1 MKKTA
6 LRFLSLMM
14 ALILCLSV
22 SNLSAFAA
30 ETING
35 NTWYGDEVA
44 VDITE
49 GTDGYNYMVLFRKP
63 VHGYEFAGHFIG
75 EGEGAQTF
83 VVIDTAQHNGTTWAP
98 NGLYELGTSNYDVL
112 YCCDVETMVADS
124 TYYKRVN
131 LEDSEY
137 YNVDQAKKIRAIVTN
152 SYPYVSLEDMKAALA
167 EAGFEY
173 AEELKRGE
181 IISAVQ
187 AAIWASANNMTAED
201 FRYAKS
207 YKVSDN
213 LQWGYPMHDTSN
225 DSGLDVSGK
234 RVFATYEEVGIRHD
248 ALVDYLLALP
258 GVEAD
263 HNQIVITNI
272 EVADS
277 LVYNDNGIYD
287 IRVNVELNRGA
298 DADDDV
304 VITAYVGDEAV
315 ETIKVTQESNYAL
328 SFQASVMDKIKV
340 VVSGTQNMEKGV
352 YFYAPKPAD
361 VNGDGEATS
370 REVSQNLV
378 GVSMG
383 QTPVYA
389 EAEVEPEFPEEP
401 PVNFNLSIHKI
412 DENGESLTGA
422 AFNLYY
428 SVDGVN
434 YLVGAY
440 EVDELGMI
448 QVEDLLPGEYVLTET
463 KTPFAHISLSGDIR
477 FTILEDG
484 TLEGLQLPEGVSV
497 NSQEG
502 VIDVTVINKRVST
515 SAQLDGI
522 KYLDGEVA
530 GGFEFAL
537 SFNGNIIETV
547 FSNEDGTFSFSP
559 LFFNEAGTYTFEV
572 FEVFV
577 DTDEDLMIYDETVYT
592 VTITVTLSED
602 GQVMTAVVEGAENI
616 EFYNETETIIPD
628 EPVPENPPTGDG
640 IHTAFFAAIAS
651 LMLLGTCIVLKRK
664 EC

>member
-1 MKKTA
+1 MKKT
-6 LRFLSLMM
+6 FLKLMSVLM
-14 ALILCLSV
+14 ALVLCLGIGATAV
-22 SNLSAFAA
+22 FAN
-30 ETING
+30 EEGTTEEVTTN
-35 NTWYGDEVA
+35 WYGDEVVIDVA
-44 VDITE
+44 AGKDSYTFLSVYVSPRHAYE
-49 GTDGYNYMVLFRKP
+49 MSGHMVSTDG
-63 VHGYEFAGHFIG
+63 
-75 EGEGAQTF
+75 GASNDIPQTL
-83 VVIDTAQHNGTTWAP
+83 VMIDASSDYTWTP
-98 NGLYELGTSNYDVL
+98 DGLYTFGQSNYEVL
-112 YCCDVETMVADS
+112 YCCDAETGYGNGI
-124 TYYKRVN
+124 YYKRLN
-131 LEDSEY
+131 LEDSDY
-137 YNVDQAKKIRAIVTN
+137 YTPEEAAHIRSIVTN
-152 SYPYVSLEDMKAALA
+152 SYPYISLEQMKANLE
-167 EAGFEY
+167 EAGFEG
-173 AEELKRGE
+173 AQELTRSE
-181 IISAVQ
+181 IITAVQ
-187 AAIWASANNMTAED
+187 SAIWYYANGED
-201 FRYAKS
+201 FRYS
-207 YKVSDN
+207 QTFDVPSN
-213 LQWGYPMHDTSN
+213 SQWGGVMHDFNPEMEIWWQT
-225 DSGLDVSGK
+225 GK
-234 RVFATYEEVGIRHD
+234 RKFSKDEAVAARINGLI
-248 ALVDYLLALP
+248 DYLRNLEGTYA
-258 GVEAD
+258 EK
-263 HNQIVITNI
+263 NQIVISEI
-272 EVADS
+272 EVLETVPVQEKDGVFTIALRVALNNSGSSELDDIS
-277 LVYNDNGIYD
+277 LD
-287 IRVNVELNRGA
+287 I
-298 DADDDV
+298 
-304 VITAYVGDEAV
+304 YVGDTLVTTTPIELGTDEYFMTVEAV
-315 ETIKVTQESNYAL
+315 AGQTVKA
-328 SFQASVMDKIKV
+328 V
-340 VVSGTQNMEKGV
+340 VNGTQMLPQGV
-352 YFYAPKPAD
+352 YFYEPE
-361 VNGDGEATS
+361 GG
-370 REVSQNLV
+370 REVSQCLV
-378 GVSMG
+378 GVAG
-383 QTPVYA
+383 GLTNVYA
-389 EAEVEPEFPEEP
+389 EASVTPDIPEGTNNTFKM
-401 PVNFNLSIHKI
+401 SIHKI

-502 VIDVTVINKRVST
+502 VIDVTVINERVST

-602 GQVMTAVVEGAENI
+602 GQAMTAVVEGAENI